1 MTAEHSERPA
11 GPLDAMTCQRL
22 TALLVEYVAEAL
34 DPATTQALEDHLR
47 GCRDCEAFLHTYR
60 STIRATRA
68 LRYEEIPAAMQ
79 EQLLT
84 FLRHK
89 LQESPPAH

>member
-1 MTAEHSERPA
+1 MTAESSEQPI
-11 GPLDAMTCQRL
+11 GPLDATTCQQI
-22 TALLVEYVAEAL
+22 TALLIEYVAGTL
-34 DPATTQALEDHLR
+34 DPATTQSLEDHLR
-47 GCRDCEAFLHTYR
+47 GCRDCVAFLNTYR
-60 STIRATRA
+60 GTIRATRA
-68 LRYEEIPAAMQ
+68 LRYEEIPAVMQ